1 MELVFVNY
9 QLAWSGGM
17 EHGGG
22 SPLSFGGSGEGEGL
36 FRATGKRAGFKPLTS
51 ILSPSHEGR
60 GEKGHEAPAAGRTR
74 MSVPRPE

>member
-22 SPLSFGGSGEGEGL
+22 SPLSFGGRGEGEGL
-36 FRATGKRAGFKPLTS
+36 FRQQGQHGLDP
-51 ILSPSHEGR
+51 
-60 GEKGHEAPAAGRTR
+60 
-74 MSVPRPE
+74 

>member
-9 QLAWSGGM
+9 QLAWSEEWNTAVGR
-17 EHGGG
+17 
-22 SPLSFGGSGEGEGL
+22 LSLSEGEEEGEGL

-60 GEKGHEAPAAGRTR
+60 GEKE
-74 MSVPRPE
+74 PRDTGCRAHKDVRATP

>member
-22 SPLSFGGSGEGEGL
+22 SPLSFGGRGEGEGL

-60 GEKGHEAPAAGRTR
+60 GEKE
-74 MSVPRPE
+74 PRDTGCRAHKDVRATP

>member
-9 QLAWSGGM
+9 QLAWSEEWNTAVGR
-17 EHGGG
+17 
-22 SPLSFGGSGEGEGL
+22 LSLSEGEKEGEGL
-36 FRATGKRAGFKPLTS
+36 FRATGKRVGFKPLTS

-60 GEKGHEAPAAGRTR
+60 GEKGHEAPAAERTR

>member
-9 QLAWSGGM
+9 QLAWSEEWNTAVGR
-17 EHGGG
+17 
-22 SPLSFGGSGEGEGL
+22 LSLSEGEGL
-36 FRATGKRAGFKPLTS
+36 FRATGKRVGFKPLTS

-60 GEKGHEAPAAGRTR
+60 GEKGHEAPAAERTR